1 VVKIE
6 NVGYGGEPM
15 MPRITRTATIA
26 GVAAAAFLHAAALRA
41 QQTLNVKLGLWEAT
55 STSQSNG
62 APPIDTSKMTPEQR
76 ARVEAMMAAR
86 GGGRG
91 APSAPRV
98 QKTCMTKEKLEK
110 ESFQVSGAGQAPSPS
125 CNRTI
130 TSSTSTL
137 QEVHIEC
144 SGPPKRT
151 SDFRIEALAPDKVK
165 VTAKIVAGDAP
176 NAMTINANTDARW
189 LSASCGDVK

>member
-1 VVKIE
+1 
-6 NVGYGGEPM
+6 
-15 MPRITRTATIA
+15 MPRIIRTAAI
-26 GVAAAAFLHAAALRA
+26 AAAALLHTAALRA
-41 QQTLNVKLGLWEAT
+41 QQTLNVKLGLWEVTT
-55 STSQSNG
+55 STPSG
-62 APPIDTSKMTPEQR
+62 VPPIDTSQMTPEQR
-76 ARVEAMMAAR
+76 ARIEAMMAAR
-86 GGGRG
+86 GRG

-110 ESFQVSGAGQAPSPS
+110 ESFQVSGAGQAPNPS

-137 QEVHIEC
+137 QELHIEC

-176 NAMTINANTDARW
+176 NPMTINVNADARW
-189 LSASCGDVK
+189 LSASCSDVK